1 MPTNTCLIVGFSIW
15 ESWGIYSMNRLLQ
28 RYVIAVESPEVSG
41 FEHLDMLM
49 VRDKLAEQNEQFTVR
64 ERALLVAAD
73 RRLFEQASVFDAALS
88 QVTSLAYERSQ
99 RNPPPSHWWWYLDVV
114 AGMPKA
120 VQRVSRRIASTASAG
135 LAR

>member
-1 MPTNTCLIVGFSIW
+1 
-15 ESWGIYSMNRLLQ
+15 MNRLLQ
-28 RYVIAVESPEVSG
+28 HYLIAVESPEVSG

-49 VRDKLAEQNEQFTVR
+49 LRDKLVEQNEQLTAR

-114 AGMPKA
+114 AGVPKA
-120 VQRVSRRIASTASAG
+120 VQRATRRISPPASLG